1 GVLHTTSHFQG
12 AGGGLRGS
20 QDFKLPPG
28 VQELS
33 GVEWGPIEW
42 GPNYRARTGVNTAT
56 GDTYKETLYL
66 DKQNNVLFF
75 QRERWYTDKDGIRH
89 KLTNMPNGDTIDVW
103 DGKDLRHNK
112 LITLLSNGDKI
123 LVQSWDGGGGRTF
136 HFVTVTNSDG
146 TKVTGEDYGDGFKV
160 T

>member
-1 GVLHTTSHFQG
+1 
-12 AGGGLRGS
+12 
-20 QDFKLPPG
+20 
-28 VQELS
+28 
-33 GVEWGPIEW
+33 
-42 GPNYRARTGVNTAT
+42 
-56 GDTYKETLYL
+56 
-66 DKQNNVLFF
+66 KQNNVLFF

-160 T
+160 TTQVPGVPGTTVITKFDRFGGMWDGQAWVPEDGQNMTSRNGHDVHGSWQDGRWIVVTGDAT